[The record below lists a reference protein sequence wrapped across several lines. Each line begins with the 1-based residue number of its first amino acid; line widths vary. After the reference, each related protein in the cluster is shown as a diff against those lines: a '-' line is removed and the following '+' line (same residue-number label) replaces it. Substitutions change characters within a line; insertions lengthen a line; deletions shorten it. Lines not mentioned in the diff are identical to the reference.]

1 MEIYALVGPS
11 GTGKSHHATELAD
24 ELQIS
29 YIIDDGL
36 LIHNGKKLAGVSAK
50 SEPTMVAAVKRAIF
64 LDQEHA
70 ESVRKALA
78 IYRVKRLLI
87 LGTSEH
93 MIDRIV
99 GALNLPPV
107 KQTIFIQDVATEEE
121 VAIAKEMR
129 SEGKHVIPLPVIEVR
144 KDLPTAWIA
153 PVIGFF
159 KRRSKEDT
167 EQRTNEKSIVR
178 PAFSQLGKVV
188 ISEHV
193 FVGLA
198 RHIAQETQIFG
209 PSPRITVQMSDLGA
223 TIQMESRVRYGT
235 AIQREVMAFQKR
247 VMEQIEQLTGVPVR
261 RVNVRVS
268 GVIQ

>member
-1 MEIYALVGPS
+1 MDIYALVGPS

-36 LIHNGKKLAGVSAK
+36 LIHNGKKLAGTSAK
-50 SEPTMVAAVKRAIF
+50 SEPTMVAAVKRAVF
-64 LDQEHA
+64 LDQDHA

-78 IYRVKRLLI
+78 LYRVKRLLI

-99 GALNLPPV
+99 SALNLPPV
-107 KQTIFIQDVATEEE
+107 KQVIFIQDVATEEE
-121 VAIAKEMR
+121 IAIAKEMR

-153 PVIGFF
+153 PVIGLF
-159 KRRSKEDT
+159 KRRSKE
-167 EQRTNEKSIVR
+167 EKEARTNEKSIVR

-193 FVGLA
+193 FIDLA
-198 RHIAQETQIFG
+198 RHIAMEMEIFG
-209 PSPRITVQMSDLGA
+209 PNPRIAVQMSDLGA
-223 TIQMESRVRYGT
+223 IIRMESRVRYGT
-235 AIQREVMAFQKR
+235 AIQREVMAFQKT
-247 VMEQIEQLTGVPVR
+247 VMEQVEHITGVPVR
-261 RVNVRVS
+261 QVNVRVS